1 MRRPIEAFELESIGH
16 MADDAKLGPHLVVGL
31 TGGIASGKSLVGA
44 MFVKLGAALVDT
56 DVVAREVVAL
66 GEPGLAAVA
75 AEFGRRVLLPSGE
88 LNRPALRSLVFA
100 DETKRLKLEAILHP
114 LIRARTR
121 AKLKGLEAPYALVAV
136 PLLVE
141 TNFGEL
147 VDRTLVID
155 APESTQLERLMRRDA
170 IPKPEAVEMVRAQ
183 VDRATRLKA
192 AHDIIDNSGT
202 TEATR
207 RQVELAHRRYLDLA
221 AQRARQS

>member
-1 MRRPIEAFELESIGH
+1 
-16 MADDAKLGPHLVVGL
+16 MADDPRLGPRLVIGL

-75 AEFGRRVLLPSGE
+75 AKFGRAVLLPSGE

-100 DETKRLKLEAILHP
+100 DDAKRLALESILHP
-114 LIRARTR
+114 LIRSRTR
-121 AKLKGLEAPYALVAV
+121 MKLSQLEAPYALVAV

-141 TNFGEL
+141 TSFGEL
-147 VDRTLVID
+147 VERILVVD
-155 APESTQLERLMRRDA
+155 CPESMQLERLMRRDA
-170 IPKPEAVEMVRAQ
+170 IPKPEALAMVRAQ

-192 AHDIIDNSGT
+192 AHDVVDNSGT
-202 TEATR
+202 PDATR
-207 RQVELAHRRYLDLA
+207 RQVEILHRRYLDLA
-221 AQRARQS
+221 AQRARQP

>member
-1 MRRPIEAFELESIGH
+1 
-16 MADDAKLGPHLVVGL
+16 MAEEAKLGPRLVVGL

-44 MFVKLGAALVDT
+44 MFVKLGAALIDT
-56 DVVAREVVAL
+56 DVVAREVVGL

-75 AEFGRRVLLPSGE
+75 AEFGPKMLLPSGE

-100 DETKRLKLEAILHP
+100 DDDKRRALEAILHP
-114 LIRARTR
+114 LIRSRTL
-121 AKLKGLEAPYALVAV
+121 AKLAELEASYALVAV

-141 TNFGEL
+141 TSFGDL
-147 VDRTLVID
+147 VERILVVD
-155 APESTQLERLMRRDA
+155 CPESLQLERLMRRDA
-170 IPKPEAVEMVRAQ
+170 IPKAEALAMVRAQ

-202 TEATR
+202 TDATR

-221 AQRARQS
+221 ALRARQI

>member
-1 MRRPIEAFELESIGH
+1 
-16 MADDAKLGPHLVVGL
+16 MADDARLGPRLVVGL

-56 DVVAREVVAL
+56 DIVAREVAAR
-66 GEPGLAAVA
+66 GEPGLAAVVE
-75 AEFGRRVLLPSGE
+75 EFGAGVLSPSGD

-100 DETKRLKLEAILHP
+100 DDAKRRKLEEILHP
-114 LIRARTR
+114 LIRSRTR
-121 AKLKGLEAPYALVAV
+121 AKLAELSVPYALVAV

-141 TNFGEL
+141 TSFGEL
-147 VDRTLVID
+147 VDRILVVD
-155 APESTQLERLMRRDA
+155 CPESLQLERLMRRDA
-170 IPKPEAVEMVRAQ
+170 IPKPEALAMLKAQ

-192 AHDIIDNSGT
+192 AHDVIDNSGT
-202 TEATR
+202 IEATR

>member
-1 MRRPIEAFELESIGH
+1 MFS
-16 MADDAKLGPHLVVGL
+16 VGL

-44 MFVKLGAALVDT
+44 MFVKLGASLIDT

-75 AEFGRRVLLPSGE
+75 AEFGPRVLLPSGE
-88 LNRPALRSLVFA
+88 LNRPAVRSLVFA
-100 DETKRLKLEAILHP
+100 DEAKRRRLEAILHP
-114 LIRARTR
+114 LIRARTL
-121 AKLKGLEAPYALVAV
+121 AKLAELESPYALVAV

-147 VDRTLVID
+147 VDRILVID
-155 APESTQLERLMRRDA
+155 APESAQLERLMRRDA
-170 IPKPEAVEMVRAQ
+170 IPKPEAVEMIRAQ
-183 VDRATRLKA
+183 VDRATRLKV

-221 AQRARQS
+221 AQRARAN

>member
-1 MRRPIEAFELESIGH
+1 
-16 MADDAKLGPHLVVGL
+16 MADEATVGPPRLVVGL

-44 MFVKLGAALVDT
+44 MFVKLGASLIDT

-75 AEFGRRVLLPSGE
+75 AEFGPRVLLPSGE
-88 LNRPALRSLVFA
+88 LNRPAVRSLVFA
-100 DETKRLKLEAILHP
+100 DEAKRRRLEAILHP
-114 LIRARTR
+114 LIRARTL
-121 AKLKGLEAPYALVAV
+121 AKLAELESPYALVAV

-147 VDRTLVID
+147 VDRILVID
-155 APESTQLERLMRRDA
+155 APESAQLERLVRRDA
-170 IPKPEAVEMVRAQ
+170 IPKPEALEMIRAQ

-202 TEATR
+202 IEATR

-221 AQRARQS
+221 AQRARQF